1 MAVPLLRGGWISA
14 YQVSF
19 NYFRKWIYAWNGAL
33 SPSASLSEVIV
44 PAFPYR
50 FATLHIFPLPSFSP
64 SFLSFLSFFF
74 FFSLGNISW
83 KSGNNLLSLP
93 PVIYRPPLFR
103 NVPDRISPFNLPAFI
118 PRYRAPL
125 RPTASPLRF
134 HRYEISTIT
143 KVTRLC
149 LCRKK
154 RKRRRKKEKDY
165 ARALFG
171 SERRE
176 VFEKRTN
183 KETREREREREEEC
197 IEKQR

>member
-1 MAVPLLRGGWISA
+1 MDLR
-14 YQVSF
+14 VE
-19 NYFRKWIYAWNGAL
+19 RR
-33 SPSASLSEVIV
+33 VIPV
-44 PAFPYR
+44 GLAIGSDCSR
-50 FATLHIFPLPSFSP
+50 FPLSFRHP
-64 SFLSFLSFFF
+64 PHFPAPFFFSFLSFLSFFF
-74 FFSLGNISW
+74 FFISLGNISW

-176 VFEKRTN
+176 VFEKRKN
-183 KETREREREREEEC
+183 KETREREREEER